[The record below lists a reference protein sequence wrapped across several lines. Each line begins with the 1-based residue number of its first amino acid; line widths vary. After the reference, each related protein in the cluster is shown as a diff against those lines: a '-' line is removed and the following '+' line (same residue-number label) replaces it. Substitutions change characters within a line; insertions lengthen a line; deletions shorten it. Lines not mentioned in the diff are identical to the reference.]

1 MKKSILAMLSAL
13 CVLTCLGLTSACSEQ
28 SDVWDPYYDWQKR
41 NAQWYETIADSARNA
56 IAQAKRQ
63 YADDWEAH
71 CDWRMYK
78 TYMKSESVVGPL
90 TYSVCVH
97 ILKRG
102 TGTVTPAYTD
112 SVKLN
117 FRGWIMPTEYV
128 TPEGTLATQQAV
140 FSQTYYGDFNPDTAT
155 PQQMAVSSTVEGF
168 ATALQYMVAGD
179 DWLVYIPQNMAY
191 GENGSSAIPSYSTL
205 QFQLNVTDV
214 IERRGTQTSSS
225 TSN

>member
-1 MKKSILAMLSAL
+1 M
-13 CVLTCLGLTSACSEQ
+13 
-28 SDVWDPYYDWQKR
+28 
-41 NAQWYETIADSARNA
+41 
-56 IAQAKRQ
+56 
-63 YADDWEAH
+63 
-71 CDWRMYK
+71 
-78 TYMKSESVVGPL
+78 
-90 TYSVCVH
+90 
-97 ILKRG
+97 
-102 TGTVTPAYTD
+102 
-112 SVKLN
+112 
-117 FRGWIMPTEYV
+117 
-128 TPEGTLATQQAV
+128 